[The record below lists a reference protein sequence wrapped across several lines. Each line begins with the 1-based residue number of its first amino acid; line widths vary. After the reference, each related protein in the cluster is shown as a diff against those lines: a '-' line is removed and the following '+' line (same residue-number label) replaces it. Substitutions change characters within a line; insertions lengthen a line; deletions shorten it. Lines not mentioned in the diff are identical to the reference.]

1 MLDAVTPIEARRPER
16 TLTVSEG
23 SKTTPCSASECTL
36 GSCPLLHE
44 LGVSKTYSPNSVV
57 FFEGDDA
64 AHYFLITSGVL
75 RGCKLLEDGRRQIN
89 RFIFAGDLI
98 GYSINPKYTF
108 TVEAVTPV
116 TLVAL
121 RRSAVENRV
130 EASPCLHSAIMKS
143 VLSELDE
150 MQDQLVTL
158 GRMNAEERVSR
169 FLCLLAERSASMP
182 AGLARDDLAQ
192 IEIPMCRNDI
202 ADYLGL
208 TIETVSRVLSRLKAD
223 GKIAMPSCN
232 RIVLTGRDR
241 LKTEPGDIAA

>member
-1 MLDAVTPIEARRPER
+1 MLDVVTSSKSNGGGAR
-16 TLTVSEG
+16 VM
-23 SKTTPCSASECTL
+23 PCGKVTATCSLA
-36 GSCPLLHE
+36 GCPLLDE
-44 LGVSKTYSPNSVV
+44 LGVRKSYSPNSVV
-57 FFEGDDA
+57 FFEGDEAD
-64 AHYFLITSGVL
+64 HYFLITEGVL

-98 GYSINPKYTF
+98 GYSINPQYTF

-116 TLVAL
+116 SLIAL
-121 RRSAVENRV
+121 RRTSVENTA
-130 EASPCLHSAIMKS
+130 EGMPCLHSAIMQA

-158 GRMNAEERVSR
+158 GRMNAEERVAR
-169 FLCLLAERSASMP
+169 FLSLLAARSAALP
-182 AGLARDDLAQ
+182 AGSAQIEIPQ

-208 TIETVSRVLSRLKAD
+208 TIETVSRVLSRLKGE

-232 RIVLTGRDR
+232 RIVLKD
-241 LKTEPGDIAA
+241 LKSLELDPGEIAA

>member
-1 MLDAVTPIEARRPER
+1 MLDTVIEIEENTPPRLLKGGAGHAMGCGAGE
-16 TLTVSEG
+16 
-23 SKTTPCSASECTL
+23 CSL
-36 GSCPLLHE
+36 GSCPMLHD
-44 LGVSKTYSPNSVV
+44 LGVKKTYSPNSVV

-64 AHYFLITSGVL
+64 GYYFLITSGVL

-98 GYSINPKYTF
+98 GYSISPKYSF

-121 RRSAVENRV
+121 RRSSVESRV
-130 EASPCLHSAIMKS
+130 EATPCLHSAVMKA

-150 MQDQLVTL
+150 MQEQLVTL

-169 FLCLLAERSASMP
+169 FLCLLAARSASAP
-182 AGLARDDLAQ
+182 AGAAEMEIPQ

-208 TIETVSRVLSRLKAD
+208 TIETVSRVLSRLKAE
-223 GKIAMPSCN
+223 GKIVMPSCN
-232 RIVLTGRDR
+232 RIVLSG
-241 LKTEPGDIAA
+241 LASLEAEHGEIAA